1 MKPLRFIVPLLVLA
15 LIFGFSFACIN
26 VQSET
31 REEEPVLEAA
41 DGFSI
46 AFDMW
51 HEGTYEIFIMD
62 ADGSNQRRLTETEGN
77 PLGPVFSPDGS
88 SIAFS
93 YQDCVYIMNADGSD
107 KRWLTDP
114 DPTLHARDG
123 GGGGNWPSFS
133 PDGSSI
139 AFSSSREGY
148 GGIYLMNADGSNPR
162 RLSPEGITHDETAP
176 IFSPDGSK
184 IAFHLTDGIT
194 QIWIMNA
201 DGSDRRNISNSNIHD
216 MVSAFSPDGSSIL
229 FSSDRDGNGYYELYI
244 MDADGSNQ
252 RQLTEN
258 NFYGL
263 VYAAFSPDGSSIVF
277 SDNEYCFYIMD
288 ADGSNQRVLTETDL
302 TPSRPAFSPAP

>member
-15 LIFGFSFACIN
+15 LIFGFSFACMN
-26 VQSET
+26 APAET
-31 REEEPVLEAA
+31 SEEEPAFEAA
-41 DGFSI
+41 DGLSI

-51 HEGTYEIFIMD
+51 HEGTYEIFIMN
-62 ADGSNQRRLTETEGN
+62 ADGSNQRRLTETG
-77 PLGPVFSPDGS
+77 GYFPVFSPDGKK
-88 SIAFS
+88 IAFG
-93 YQDCVYIMNADGSD
+93 VGTIYIMDADGSNL
-107 KRWLTDP
+107 RWLTDP

-123 GGGGNWPSFS
+123 GGGGGYPSFS

-139 AFSSSREGY
+139 AFSSSRDGF
-148 GGIYLMNADGSNPR
+148 GGIYLMDADGSNPR
-162 RLSPEGITHDETAP
+162 RLSPEGITHDETKP

-184 IAFHLTDGIT
+184 IAFHLTDGVC

-216 MVSAFSPDGSSIL
+216 MASGFSPDGASIL

-277 SDNEYCFYIMD
+277 SDNDYCFYIMD

-302 TPSRPAFSPAP
+302 TPSRPSFSPAP